1 MHQCAWP
8 RLGQTV
14 RVQNLPANLVEFTVV
29 LAIGL
34 LIGVERERNKG
45 SGPDRAAAGVRT
57 FVLCALAGGVGE
69 FLGTPALVL
78 AGLVIGWLAASSYRR
93 SRDADPGLTTEVA
106 MLVTFLLGSLALRSP
121 ALAGALGV
129 VVALVLVSKSRLH
142 RFVRE
147 ALSETEMQDLLIL
160 MAAAFV
166 VLPLLPE
173 DPVDPWGVIDL
184 RRLWTLVVAVMAVSS
199 AGYLALRAFGSRLG
213 LTLAGFA
220 GGFVS
225 STATIASMGERAR
238 ELPEHRAAFAGAAL
252 ASNVGTVVQLGVVL
266 AALAPSLLR
275 PAGLPLMAAGAVAL
289 AAALVAGLRSR
300 DGGDERRPPPP
311 KRPFELRQVLAFVA
325 LLAAIIMVAGI
336 ARHWLGEQ
344 SLPWVLAATGMADV
358 HAAAASAAQLT
369 AAGQI
374 SEQLAM
380 QCILAALA
388 TNSLAKCIVAYARG
402 GGAFAA
408 QVAPGIVLMV
418 SAFAAA
424 LLLQA

>member
-1 MHQCAWP
+1 M
-8 RLGQTV
+8 RQTV
-14 RVQNLPANLVEFTVV
+14 TVPMLPANLVEFTVV
-29 LAIGL
+29 LGIGL

-57 FVLCALAGGVGE
+57 FVLCALAGGVAGL
-69 FLGTPALVL
+69 LGTAALVV

-106 MLVTFLLGSLALRSP
+106 MLVTFLLGCLALRAP

-129 VVALVLVSKSRLH
+129 VVALVLASKSRLH

-147 ALSETEMQDLLIL
+147 ALTETEMQDLLIL

-166 VLPLLPE
+166 VLPLLPA

-184 RRLWTLVVAVMAVSS
+184 RRLWALVVAVMAVSS
-199 AGYLALRAFGSRLG
+199 AGYVALRAFGSRLG

-238 ELPEHRAAFAGAAL
+238 ELPAHRAAFAGAAL
-252 ASNVGTVVQLGVVL
+252 ASNVGTVVQLAVVL

-275 PAGLPLMAAGAVAL
+275 PAGVPLLAAGLVAL
-289 AAALVAGLRSR
+289 AAALVAGVRSGN
-300 DGGDERRPPPP
+300 GGDGRHPPPP
-311 KRPFELRQVLAFVA
+311 RRPFELRQVLAFVA
-325 LLAAIIMVAGI
+325 LLAAIILVAGI

-374 SEQLAM
+374 SEELAM

-388 TNSLAKCIVAYARG
+388 TNSLSKCIVAYARG
-402 GGAFAA
+402 GGAFVA

-418 SAFAAA
+418 SAFAVA